1 MKAIKFQ
8 EMPENYTKC
17 LINVSRKARKWA
29 RNMSRKSITKKEKY
43 YLVSVKGVWELA
55 RFRGGKKFE
64 ASAES

>member
-29 RNMSRKSITKKEKY
+29 RNVQEIHNKKGKIYIRKYHKEIQK
-43 YLVSVKGVWELA
+43 
-55 RFRGGKKFE
+55 
-64 ASAES
+64 